1 MQEVGGSI
9 PPGST
14 NIDRDRP
21 ANDVEGISVKHVPI
35 V

>member
-14 NIDRDRP
+14 NIDRNRP
-21 ANDVEGISVKHVPI
+21 VIDVERESVKHVPI